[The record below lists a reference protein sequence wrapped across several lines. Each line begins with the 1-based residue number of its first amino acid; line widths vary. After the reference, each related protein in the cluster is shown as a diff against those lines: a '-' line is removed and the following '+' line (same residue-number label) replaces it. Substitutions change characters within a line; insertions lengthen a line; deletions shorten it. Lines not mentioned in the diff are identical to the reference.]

1 MRTLWVS
8 ADVEAP
14 AAEAWGLLV
23 DPARW
28 PVWGPS
34 VRSAT
39 VDGDGV
45 LRAGVTGSVRTALG
59 FTLPFEVTAFEPD
72 RRWAWTVAGVGAT
85 DHRVDPL
92 GPGRCRVAFGVPWP
106 AAAYLAV
113 CRVAIGRIRDLAE
126 APLHGQ

>member
-1 MRTLWVS
+1 MQ
-8 ADVEAP
+8 AP
-14 AAEAWGLLV
+14 AAVAWELLV

-28 PVWGPS
+28 PAWGPS
-34 VRSAT
+34 VRGAV

-45 LRAGVTGSVRTALG
+45 LRAGATGTLRTVLG
-59 FTLPFEVTAFEPD
+59 LTLPFEVTVVEPG

-113 CRVAIGRIRDLAE
+113 CRVAIGRIRELAE
-126 APLHGQ
+126 APLPGQ